1 MIPDSWKERLDIV
14 MSFESGWLNGS
25 EGEPVKT
32 QAKNIVEGILAAF
45 HNENILNGQRPSIYP
60 LIQGGIQLEWEE
72 NGIDYSIEIEN
83 NGYIE
88 LSAFGEE
95 VDLVE
100 SFKTGAS
107 NKEDCKHVMEILNI
121 MRAEVSKN
129 VLKIEDNNKG
139 N

>member
-14 MSFESGWLNGS
+14 MSFESGWLDGL
-25 EGEPVKT
+25 EGVPVDI
-32 QAKNIVEGILAAF
+32 QAKNIAEGILAEF
-45 HNENILNGQRPSIYP
+45 HNENILNGKRPGIYP
-60 LIQGGIQLEWEE
+60 LIHGGIQLEWEE

-83 NGYIE
+83 NSSIE
-88 LSAFGEE
+88 LSAFGEA
-95 VDLVE
+95 VDMVE
-100 SFKTGAS
+100 CFKTGAS